1 MGAAESTQV
10 RPSLKAGPATTSF
23 LVPLPLFK
31 SVLATSSSASHP
43 RISLAISSHE
53 AVDSQHPILTR
64 SCRLALQKKQPLG
77 RKSSSGSV
85 KYIPPSVQADKYLD
99 EFTVYNKER
108 VSRTRC
114 VCVCAFSVC
123 GPRTTASMQSES
135 PTELKSLQ
143 LADSSVVCS
152 VLPLTDPLSPASSCA
167 GVHRE
172 RALVRRRS
180 SW

>member
-114 VCVCAFSVC
+114 VCVCILC
-123 GPRTTASMQSES
+123 
-135 PTELKSLQ
+135 LW
-143 LADSSVVCS
+143 
-152 VLPLTDPLSPASSCA
+152 PAHNGQHA
-167 GVHRE
+167 V
-172 RALVRRRS
+172 
-180 SW
+180 